1 MRKTNNLKS
10 KTSIITKC
18 ILKKSMLF
26 VLILSI
32 SLTVFASDNIVINQ
46 VLYDPMDTESGG
58 EAVELYN
65 PTNSSI
71 DISGY
76 ILRTETSEADA
87 TISGGTIIQAYSY
100 YLIADSGWSGSR
112 DNLSWPEADHE
123 EAITMTNTDSGIA
136 IVDLTDAI
144 IDAVGWGD
152 SAGIESGLYEG
163 TPAESIS
170 PGYSL
175 KRVLEDTDNNSL
187 DFAASLPE
195 FHNSQYQA
203 DENES
208 EQEENATMLTLQL
221 NITSSAPVIN
231 EISISPDD
239 NPDQEYTQILPLPG
253 QVKELTLSIEITDDD
268 GIETLQNINAIV
280 RHPDGFSQDV
290 ILINTQNLSS
300 ITGIYEG
307 IFEQWFYF
315 ENGDYSVEITAS
327 DYTASTIANQ
337 VFEVLEL
344 TAVSL
349 DTAYIT
355 FSDSKLGDFST
366 VEGDEL
372 FGTDKL
378 TLMNTGNTVIDLG
391 IYGSDLQDGD
401 KHIAVNNIMFSFDND
416 FSSSQSGIL
425 SNELQIR
432 ETALQPEEY
441 SYVPISFRLYVPTTT
456 LPGSY
461 ASAINLIGM
470 CN

>member
-1 MRKTNNLKS
+1 MKKTNSLKT
-10 KTSIITKC
+10 KTAILTQH
-18 ILKKSMLF
+18 ILKKSMLLM
-26 VLILSI
+26 LILSI
-32 SLTVFASDNIVINQ
+32 SLPVFAAENIVINQ
-46 VLYDPMDTESGG
+46 VLYNPMDTESGG

-65 PTNSSI
+65 PTNVSI
-71 DISGY
+71 NISGY

-87 TISGGTIIQAYSY
+87 TISSGTIIQAYSY

-123 EAITMTNTDSGIA
+123 EAITMANIDSGIA
-136 IVDLTDAI
+136 IIDFTDTI

-152 SAGIESGLYEG
+152 SAEIELGLYEG
-163 TPAESIS
+163 TPAEDV
-170 PGYSL
+170 PEGYSL
-175 KRVLEDTDNNSL
+175 KRVLGDTDNNSL
-187 DFAASLPE
+187 DFAAFLPE

-208 EQEENATMLTLQL
+208 KQEENVTMLTLQL
-221 NITSSAPVIN
+221 NITNPAPVIN

-290 ILINTQNLSS
+290 SLINTQNISN

-315 ENGDYSVEITAS
+315 ESGDYSVEITAS
-327 DYTASTIANQ
+327 DYTSSTIANQ

-349 DTAYIT
+349 DTAYIS

-366 VEGDEL
+366 VEGDIL

-378 TLMNTGNTVIDLG
+378 TLMSAGNTAIDLG
-391 IYGSDLQDGD
+391 IYGSDLQDGN
-401 KHIAVNNIMFSFDND
+401 KHIAANNIMFSFDND
-416 FSSSQSGIL
+416 FSSAQSGIL
-425 SNELQIR
+425 SNELQIK

-441 SYVPISFRLYVPTTT
+441 AYVPISFRLYVPTTT
-456 LPGSY
+456 LPGEY
-461 ASAINLIGM
+461 TSAINLIGM